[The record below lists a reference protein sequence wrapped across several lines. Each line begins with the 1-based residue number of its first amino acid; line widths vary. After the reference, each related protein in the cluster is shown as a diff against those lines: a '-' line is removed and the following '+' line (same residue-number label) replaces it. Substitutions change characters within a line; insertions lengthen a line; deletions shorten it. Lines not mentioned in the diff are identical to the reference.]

1 MLLIKLHNLDAD
13 LMSSGKSFLSSP
25 EETTISLANRSG
37 RPLVIPK
44 PSKESMP
51 LFANEPIPAD
61 EFSKMVQSAD

>member
-1 MLLIKLHNLDAD
+1 MLLIKLHYLDAD
-13 LMSSGKSFLSSP
+13 LMSSGKASP
-25 EETTISLANRSG
+25 EVTTISLANRSG

-44 PSKESMP
+44 PSKESMA

>member
-1 MLLIKLHNLDAD
+1 MLLIKLHYLDAY
-13 LMSSGKSFLSSP
+13 LMSSGKASP
-25 EETTISLANRSG
+25 VPSTISLANRSG